1 VAQLELVLMLLSAC
15 VALRAVGEHFAVP
28 HPTLLVLGGAL
39 VALAP
44 GLPRPAL
51 DPDVIFLLFV
61 PPLLYRAS
69 STAPLREFRRQF
81 WPIFQLSVPL
91 VLGTMVA
98 VAAAAHAFLPG
109 YTWPA
114 AFVLGAIVSAPDP
127 VAAMAVIRPL
137 RVPAAV
143 TAVLEGEGIFNDAT
157 ALTAYRM
164 AVAAAVTG
172 TFSLAR
178 AGTELAWSAV
188 LGLAVGLL
196 VGWGALAIRR
206 RVQDLP
212 LFDNSISLLTPFA
225 AYLPATA
232 LGASGVLA
240 VVAAGIYV
248 GRQLAKARAPATR
261 IQADATWALVI
272 FLFESLAF
280 ILIGLELPHLVRD
293 TGRDSLG
300 PWLGF
305 SALITLVV
313 IFVRIVWLLPAGVH
327 ARRTLPRG
335 RRGLQSRRQIALVAW
350 TGVRGVDSVV
360 IALALPAIT
369 AAGALFPARGLTIF
383 ITFGVVFATLVLQ
396 GLTVK
401 PLVRLLGLD
410 GDNEP
415 AREEAHARQVLAKAG
430 LRRLEELAGLSS
442 SSTEILEH
450 FRQRQRRLVELWSRR
465 EELLRDESIA
475 HLSANDGDG
484 GAIEA
489 HSPAYRRLRAAM
501 IAAERHAAVELC
513 EGGLI
518 GTELLRR
525 LQRDLDLETIVLG
538 DAAHD
543 RQDPEPRQQDAVF
556 R

>member
-1 VAQLELVLMLLSAC
+1 
-15 VALRAVGEHFAVP
+15 
-28 HPTLLVLGGAL
+28 
-39 VALAP
+39 
-44 GLPRPAL
+44 
-51 DPDVIFLLFV
+51 
-61 PPLLYRAS
+61 
-69 STAPLREFRRQF
+69 
-81 WPIFQLSVPL
+81 VPL
-91 VLGTMVA
+91 VLVKIEA
-98 VAAAAHAFLPG
+98 VAAAAHALLPG

-157 ALTAYRM
+157 ALIAYRM
-164 AVAAAVTG
+164 AVAAVVTG

-178 AGTELAWSAV
+178 AGTALAWSAV

-196 VGWGALAIRR
+196 VGWGALAIRQ

-261 IQADATWALVI
+261 LQADATWALVI
-272 FLFESLAF
+272 FLLESLAF

-313 IFVRIVWLLPAGVH
+313 IFVRIVWLLPTGVC
-327 ARRTLPRG
+327 ARRMLPRG

-369 AAGALFPARGLTIF
+369 AAGAPFPARELTIF

-396 GLTVK
+396 GLTFK

-415 AREEAHARQVLAKAG
+415 AREEAHARQFLAKAG
-430 LRRLEELAGLSS
+430 LRRLEELAGANDNWP
-442 SSTEILEH
+442 EILEH
-450 FRQRQRRLVELWSRR
+450 FRQRQGRLVELWSRR
-465 EELLRDESIA
+465 EQLLRDESIA
-475 HLSANDGDG
+475 HPSANDGDG
-484 GAIEA
+484 GPIEA

-513 EGGLI
+513 EGDLI
-518 GTELLRR
+518 GTDLLRR
-525 LQRDLDLETIVLG
+525 LQRDLDLETILLG

-543 RQDPEPRQQDAVF
+543 RQDPEPRQQETVF

>member
-1 VAQLELVLMLLSAC
+1 VAHVELVLVLLSAC
-15 VALRAVGEHFAVP
+15 VALRVVAERFAVP
-28 HPTLLVLGGAL
+28 HPTPLVLGGAL
-39 VALAP
+39 VVLAP

-91 VLGTMVA
+91 VLVTMVA

-114 AFVLGAIVSAPDP
+114 AFVLGAIVSSPDP
-127 VAAMAVIRPL
+127 VAAMAVMRPL
-137 RVPAAV
+137 RVPPAV

-157 ALTAYRM
+157 ALVAYRM
-164 AVAAAVTG
+164 AVAAVVSE
-172 TFSLAR
+172 TFSLTR
-178 AGTELAWSAV
+178 AGTELVWSAV
-188 LGLAVGLL
+188 LGVALGLL
-196 VGWGALAIRR
+196 VGWAALAIRQ

-212 LFDNSISLLTPFA
+212 LVDNSISLLTPFA

-232 LGASGVLA
+232 LGASGILA

-272 FLFESLAF
+272 FLLESLAF

-293 TGRDSLG
+293 TGGDSLG

-313 IFVRIVWLLPAGVH
+313 IFVRIVWLLPTGVY
-327 ARRTLPRG
+327 ARRMLPRG

-360 IALALPAIT
+360 IALAFPAIT
-369 AAGALFPARGLTIF
+369 AAGAPFPARGLTIF

-396 GLTVK
+396 GLTFK
-401 PLVRLLGLD
+401 PLVRLLGLE

-415 AREEAHARQVLAKAG
+415 AREEAHARQFLAKAG
-430 LRRLEELAGLSS
+430 LRRLEEFADSS
-442 SSTEILEH
+442 GSSPELLDH
-450 FRQRQRRLVELWSRR
+450 FRQRQRGLLELWNRR
-465 EELLRDESIA
+465 EQLLWGRSIPQP
-475 HLSANDGDG
+475 SADDGDG
-484 GAIEA
+484 ALTEV
-489 HSPAYRRLRAAM
+489 HSPAYRHLRAAM

-513 EGGLI
+513 EGGVI
-518 GTELLRR
+518 GTDLLRR
-525 LQRDLDLETIVLG
+525 LQRDLDLETILLV
-538 DAAHD
+538 DAALD
-543 RQDPEPRQQDAVF
+543 REEPEPLQRETAST
-556 R
+556 

>member
-1 VAQLELVLMLLSAC
+1 
-15 VALRAVGEHFAVP
+15 
-28 HPTLLVLGGAL
+28 
-39 VALAP
+39 
-44 GLPRPAL
+44 
-51 DPDVIFLLFV
+51 
-61 PPLLYRAS
+61 
-69 STAPLREFRRQF
+69 
-81 WPIFQLSVPL
+81 
-91 VLGTMVA
+91 
-98 VAAAAHAFLPG
+98 
-109 YTWPA
+109 
-114 AFVLGAIVSAPDP
+114 
-127 VAAMAVIRPL
+127 
-137 RVPAAV
+137 
-143 TAVLEGEGIFNDAT
+143 
-157 ALTAYRM
+157 
-164 AVAAAVTG
+164 
-172 TFSLAR
+172 
-178 AGTELAWSAV
+178 
-188 LGLAVGLL
+188 
-196 VGWGALAIRR
+196 
-206 RVQDLP
+206 
-212 LFDNSISLLTPFA
+212 
-225 AYLPATA
+225 
-232 LGASGVLA
+232 
-240 VVAAGIYV
+240 
-248 GRQLAKARAPATR
+248 
-261 IQADATWALVI
+261 
-272 FLFESLAF
+272 
-280 ILIGLELPHLVRD
+280 
-293 TGRDSLG
+293 
-300 PWLGF
+300 
-305 SALITLVV
+305 
-313 IFVRIVWLLPAGVH
+313 
-327 ARRTLPRG
+327 
-335 RRGLQSRRQIALVAW
+335 
-350 TGVRGVDSVV
+350 VV

-369 AAGALFPARGLTIF
+369 AAGAPFPARGLTIF

-543 RQDPEPRQQDAVF
+543 RQDPEPRQQEAVF

>member
-1 VAQLELVLMLLSAC
+1 MLLSAC
-15 VALRAVGEHFAVP
+15 VALRAVGERFAVP

-91 VLGTMVA
+91 VLVTMVA
-98 VAAAAHAFLPG
+98 VAAAAHALLPG

-127 VAAMAVIRPL
+127 VAAMAVTRPL

-157 ALTAYRM
+157 ALIAYRM
-164 AVAAAVTG
+164 AVAAVLTG
-172 TFSLAR
+172 SFSLAR

-196 VGWGALAIRR
+196 VGWGALAIRQ
-206 RVQDLP
+206 RVQDFP
-212 LFDNSISLLTPFA
+212 LLDNSLSLLTPFA

-240 VVAAGIYV
+240 VVSAGIYV

-261 IQADATWALVI
+261 IQADATWALVT
-272 FLFESLAF
+272 FLLESLAF

-300 PWLGF
+300 SWLGF

-313 IFVRIVWLLPAGVH
+313 IFVRIVWLLPTGVY
-327 ARRTLPRG
+327 ARRMLARG

-360 IALALPAIT
+360 IALALPVIT
-369 AAGALFPARGLTIF
+369 AAGVPFPARGLTIF

-396 GLTVK
+396 GLTFK

-410 GDNEP
+410 GDKES
-415 AREEAHARQVLAKAG
+415 AREEAHARQVLATAG
-430 LRRLEELAGLSS
+430 LRRLEEFADSS
-442 SSTEILEH
+442 GSSPELVEH
-450 FRQRQRRLVELWSRR
+450 FRQRQRGLVELWNRR
-465 EELLRDESIA
+465 EQLLWGKSIP
-475 HLSANDGDG
+475 HPSADDGDG
-484 GAIEA
+484 AHTGA
-489 HSPAYRRLRAAM
+489 HSPAYRHLRAAM

-513 EGGLI
+513 EAGVI
-518 GTELLRR
+518 GTDLLRR
-525 LQRDLDLETIVLG
+525 VQRDLDLETILLV
-538 DAAHD
+538 DAALD
-543 RQDPEPRQQDAVF
+543 REELEPLQRETAS